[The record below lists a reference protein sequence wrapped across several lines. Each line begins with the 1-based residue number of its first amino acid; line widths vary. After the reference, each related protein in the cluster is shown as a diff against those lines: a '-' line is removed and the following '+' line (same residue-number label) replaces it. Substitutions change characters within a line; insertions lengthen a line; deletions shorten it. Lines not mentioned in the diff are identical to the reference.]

1 MANVRLIAVFA
12 EAAGAQEI
20 TIDAQTVGALCKTLA
35 ARYGG
40 SFLRLLDRE
49 GKLSK
54 GAVVLVNR
62 RNSHTLSGAQTPLG
76 LDTEVVIM
84 PLMSGG

>member
-1 MANVRLIAVFA
+1 MANVRLIAPFA
-12 EAAGAQEI
+12 AAAGAREI
-20 TIDAQTVGALCKTLA
+20 SIDGQTIGELCRTLA
-35 ARYGG
+35 ERYGG

-54 GAVVLVNR
+54 DVVVLVNR
-62 RNSHTLSGAQTPLG
+62 QNAHTLSGAQTRLG
-76 LDTEVVIM
+76 SDTEVLIM